1 MARPACW
8 RAARTGSDT
17 RDGARPS
24 VIVSAALW
32 GQAVKNATLI
42 GPRRPVDMSGK
53 PTKMNRNIPDNLTRE
68 QKAELAAYDKGW
80 VSGHAKIPFWKRK
93 RQT

>member
-17 RDGARPS
+17 RDGARTS
-24 VIVSAALW
+24 VIVSAGLW
-32 GQAVKNATLI
+32 GLAVKNAALI

-53 PTKMNRNIPDNLTRE
+53 PTRMNRNIPDNLTRE

-93 RQT
+93 WRA